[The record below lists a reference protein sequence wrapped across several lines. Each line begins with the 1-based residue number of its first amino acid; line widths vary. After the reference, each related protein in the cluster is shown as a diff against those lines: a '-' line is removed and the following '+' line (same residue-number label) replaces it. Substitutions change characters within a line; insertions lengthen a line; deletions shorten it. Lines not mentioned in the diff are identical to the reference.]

1 MQKIVN
7 FTKQYI
13 GVISIVLA
21 VCILLTYTFSS
32 FIVSTGKKKV
42 AEMYIGQLKYSMTI
56 EGNNTNTLTVPAGE
70 TIVDIGIANLNATN
84 TYYKLL
90 YEKNSNIEISYYEST
105 KDTDEVVT
113 NYGAGGD
120 LINASAST
128 TLKIKIKNSSTDD
141 QTLTFKVSGGYGT
154 NALTDVEVPS
164 EYSEIATIE
173 STKPNT
179 YFCKTTDTLTQGRSY
194 VNGQYTYSYKQ
205 QGAITED
212 GEPNLQNISKDGWG
226 VILTDKT
233 STDEVTSNLCTY
245 VNNKPTI
252 SLSYMFYNSN
262 TTSITGINKFNTS
275 NIVNMAGMFET
286 TKATK
291 IDVSSFD
298 TSNVINMYCM
308 FNKSQAQSLD
318 VSNFN
323 TSRVTNMAGMFLDS
337 KATEIKGLGNFDT
350 SNVKDMSYM
359 FYSSAAAT
367 LTLTSFDTSKVTS
380 MRAMFY
386 NAAATEIK
394 GLGNFDTSKVTSM
407 RSMFYSSAAAT
418 LTLTSFN
425 TSNVTDM
432 GTMFCMAAATEIKGL
447 ENFNTSNVTNMRYM
461 FSNTKVTSLDLSNFD
476 TSNVTSMAGMFEN
489 SKFQSLD
496 VSNFDT
502 SKVTNMES
510 MFRKTSVTKI
520 KGLENFNTSKVTNME
535 SMFQESKATSLDL
548 SSFDTSNVTN
558 MTQTFY
564 VCSNLT
570 KIYVSDKF
578 VTDNVTSSSNM
589 FNYSTKLVG
598 GAGTKFNSSYVDKT
612 YARIDKSGTPG
623 YFTAK

>member
-367 LTLTSFDTSKVTS
+367 LTLTSF
-380 MRAMFY
+380 
-386 NAAATEIK
+386 
-394 GLGNFDTSKVTSM
+394 
-407 RSMFYSSAAAT
+407 
-418 LTLTSFN
+418 N

-461 FSNTKVTSLDLSNFD
+461 FSNTKVTSLDLSSFD
-476 TSNVTSMAGMFEN
+476 TSSVTTMTFMFEN